1 MKFVPILFLLLL
13 SGCFQTT
20 PYQPTPYQPSNP
32 QNTINNYDSQITAD
46 QYLKEH
52 RCVNNTVEPLKIIKS
67 AGDYEAIGAFDIS
80 TPNYIYDQPCSA
92 LSQAFNFCKATP
104 RSIDNCIA
112 GVIFLSSEERKVQW
126 LAEKERK
133 LNDIKKTEERRVSST
148 VFCKVLSV
156 QIRNESTGAT
166 TGGAQLGSTLGQTN
180 YIDSS
185 NFKGYSASSQVGAGL
200 LGAIVGSMLDA
211 PSVTKY
217 TLTYLLQMANGDVKR
232 IEKIQ
237 STETHIPA
245 GVCVELIDS
254 LYLDVA
260 NQNKC
265 TEIKK

>member
-20 PYQPTPYQPSNP
+20 AYKPSNP
-32 QNTINNYDSQITAD
+32 QNTTNSYDVQMTVE

-52 RCVNNTVEPLKIIKS
+52 RCVNNIVEPLKIAKS

-80 TPNYIYDQPCSA
+80 TPNYIYEQPCNA
-92 LSQAFNFCKATP
+92 LSQAFNFCKTTP

-112 GVIFLSSEERKVQW
+112 GVMYSSGFKAQEDKN
-126 LAEKERK
+126 L
-133 LNDIKKTEERRVSST
+133 KKSIIYA
-148 VFCKVLSV
+148 KVLNV

-185 NFKGYSASSQVGAGL
+185 NFKTYSASSQVGAGL

-217 TLTYLLQMANGDVKR
+217 KLTYLLQMANGDVKNF
-232 IEKIQ
+232 EKTQ

-245 GVCVELIDS
+245 GVCVEFREPS
-254 LYLDVA
+254 YLEVV
-260 NQNKC
+260 NQNNC
-265 TEIKK
+265 TEVKK